1 MCVSIVCKHCHVNKE
16 LHAQQIRLRQHI
28 SPLKQRYIIQSWQSV
43 NSHERL
49 LLVSI
54 LQEMESDNIKSPI
67 DGEIASRWDAYLLCD
82 ICRHFASVM
91 LHFASLISHNLR
103 CIPAY
108 THLIPTG
115 FFQSSLND
123 YRDNLYIISK
133 LKMGVSRFF
142 QSPQH
147 TLIFVSILVSTDFN
161 QPLRLRFLGR

>member
-91 LHFASLISHNLR
+91 LHFASLITHNLR
-103 CIPAY
+103 CIPAF
-108 THLIPTG
+108 THQIPTG
-115 FFQSSLND
+115 LFQSSLND
-123 YRDNLYIISK
+123 HRDNLYIISY
-133 LKMGVSRFF
+133 
-142 QSPQH
+142 
-147 TLIFVSILVSTDFN
+147 
-161 QPLRLRFLGR
+161 FLHLGEKRWGWAWWSGGELLHL

>member
-67 DGEIASRWDAYLLCD
+67 DGEIASRWDAYCYA
-82 ICRHFASVM
+82 IFAG
-91 LHFASLISHNLR
+91 IS
-103 CIPAY
+103 
-108 THLIPTG
+108 
-115 FFQSSLND
+115 
-123 YRDNLYIISK
+123 
-133 LKMGVSRFF
+133 
-142 QSPQH
+142 
-147 TLIFVSILVSTDFN
+147 
-161 QPLRLRFLGR
+161 LRLCEMSEAKWRITEAK